1 MGKEPQV
8 KRQAQLS
15 QTSWSLLRKLS
26 PISAINI
33 LHTKKLDF
41 RTPTSDKHLKIM
53 IIRTASFIKSS
64 TSLAQCPGGGKP
76 EFGFMGRSNV
86 GKSSLINVLTGRKM
100 LAKTSGNPGKTKTIN
115 HFLIND
121 SWYLVD
127 LPGYGYAKTPV
138 KLRNEWLAAMND
150 YILKRETLCAFLFF
164 WIQGSNLRSQIHL
177 MKFLGVNQIPFVRI
191 FTKSDKVAE
200 HTLKKSLGEYDAVML
215 KEWESLPDI
224 HYIGSKPTRKG

>member
-1 MGKEPQV
+1 
-8 KRQAQLS
+8 
-15 QTSWSLLRKLS
+15 
-26 PISAINI
+26 
-33 LHTKKLDF
+33 
-41 RTPTSDKHLKIM
+41 M

-115 HFLIND
+115 HFLINE

-150 YILKRETLCAFLFF
+150 YILKRE
-164 WIQGSNLRSQIHL
+164 NLVCIFVLLDSRLKPQKSDL
-177 MKFLGVNQIPFVRI
+177 TFMKFLGVNQIPFVRI

-215 KEWESLPDI
+215 KEWESLPRTFITSAVSQRGKDEI
-224 HYIGSKPTRKG
+224 LDFIEDCIKKLTTRG

>member
-1 MGKEPQV
+1 
-8 KRQAQLS
+8 
-15 QTSWSLLRKLS
+15 
-26 PISAINI
+26 
-33 LHTKKLDF
+33 
-41 RTPTSDKHLKIM
+41 M

-115 HFLIND
+115 HFLINE

-150 YILKRETLCAFLFF
+150 YILKRE
-164 WIQGSNLRSQIHL
+164 NLVCIFVLLDSRLKPQKSDL
-177 MKFLGVNQIPFVRI
+177 TFMKFLGVNQIPFVRI

-215 KEWESLPDI
+215 KEWESLPQTFITSAVSQRGKDEI
-224 HYIGSKPTRKG
+224 LDFIEDCINNLSTRV

>member
-1 MGKEPQV
+1 
-8 KRQAQLS
+8 
-15 QTSWSLLRKLS
+15 
-26 PISAINI
+26 
-33 LHTKKLDF
+33 
-41 RTPTSDKHLKIM
+41 M

-115 HFLIND
+115 HFLINE

-127 LPGYGYAKTPV
+127 LPGYGYAKTPA
-138 KLRNEWLAAMND
+138 KLRNEWLAAMNE
-150 YILKRETLCAFLFF
+150 YILKRDDLVCIFVLLDSRLKPQKSDLSF
-164 WIQGSNLRSQIHL
+164 

-191 FTKSDKVAE
+191 FTKSDKVPE
-200 HTLKKSLGEYDAVML
+200 HSLKKSLSEYDAVML
-215 KEWESLPDI
+215 KEWESLPRTFITSAVSQRGKDEI
-224 HYIGSKPTRKG
+224 LDFIEDCIKKLTTRG

>member
-1 MGKEPQV
+1 
-8 KRQAQLS
+8 
-15 QTSWSLLRKLS
+15 
-26 PISAINI
+26 
-33 LHTKKLDF
+33 
-41 RTPTSDKHLKIM
+41 M

-115 HFLIND
+115 HFLINE

-150 YILKRETLCAFLFF
+150 YILKRE
-164 WIQGSNLRSQIHL
+164 NLVCIFVLLDSRLKPQKSDL
-177 MKFLGVNQIPFVRI
+177 TFMKFLGVNQIPFVRI

-215 KEWESLPDI
+215 KEWESLPRTFITSAVSQRGKDEI
-224 HYIGSKPTRKG
+224 LDFIEDCINNLSTRV

>member
-1 MGKEPQV
+1 
-8 KRQAQLS
+8 
-15 QTSWSLLRKLS
+15 
-26 PISAINI
+26 
-33 LHTKKLDF
+33 
-41 RTPTSDKHLKIM
+41 
-53 IIRTASFIKSS
+53 
-64 TSLAQCPGGGKP
+64 
-76 EFGFMGRSNV
+76 MGRSNV

-115 HFLIND
+115 HFLINE

-150 YILKRETLCAFLFF
+150 YILKRE
-164 WIQGSNLRSQIHL
+164 NLVCIFVLLDSRLKPQKSDL
-177 MKFLGVNQIPFVRI
+177 TFMKFLGVNQIPFVRI

-215 KEWESLPDI
+215 KEWESLPRTFITSAVSQRGKDEI
-224 HYIGSKPTRKG
+224 LDFIEDCINNLSTRV